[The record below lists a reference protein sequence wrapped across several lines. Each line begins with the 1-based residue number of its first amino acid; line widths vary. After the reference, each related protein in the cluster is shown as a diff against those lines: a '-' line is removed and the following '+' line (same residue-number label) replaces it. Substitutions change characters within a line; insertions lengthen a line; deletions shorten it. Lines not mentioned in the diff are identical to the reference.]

1 MDSKILFGESISIL
15 IMEKLKNQLSSFDIA
30 ALVKEF
36 SILIGSYIDK
46 IYQTLS
52 GEVVIRINTK
62 SGRKYLFIDPA
73 GWIFIARREKKLEI
87 PEKATN
93 FAMCLR
99 KYLAG
104 GKIAEIKQEGF
115 DRIVELEISQKG
127 KKHFLVAEL
136 FSKGNII
143 LLNEQREIILPLSKQ
158 AWRHRTIK
166 PGAEYIYPPCKP
178 NPAKISLTELRAV
191 LEKAKKDILRTLVLE
206 LYLPG
211 IYAEEAC
218 LNADINP
225 DAEPK
230 SLTDGQIES
239 IHSAMMKLFKAE
251 KNPTIIVINRN
262 PADAVPMKLNLYS
275 DYETKVFNCFND
287 AVEEFYWCLKDA
299 KEKEKKRSLV
309 EKKRTQLESLLLRQ
323 KEALEK
329 FQTEIR
335 ECKKA
340 GDLIS
345 EHHLEV
351 DECIRKVSQK
361 VDMNSIRELV
371 EIDEKS
377 NCIEMRIE
385 NEKIKLDLKENAFE
399 NASDYY
405 NAYKKA
411 KAKLESAEKAV
422 SKTLDKIKALN
433 ENFGVES
440 KKEKER
446 GLWFEKYRWF
456 FSSDN
461 ILIIAGR
468 DAKSNDEIVKK
479 RLKSNDIY
487 AHADIHGAPS
497 TVIKGNSKTA
507 INDGCEFSLIFSKAW
522 NEKIASGDAYWV
534 LPEQVSKRAPAGE
547 YIPKGAFIITGKKN
561 YVRNI
566 QIQAGIGLV
575 KIDTSESP
583 SATLEKLMCGPV
595 SAIKSKSDKYVIF
608 APGNMKKEDFA
619 KKLSSA
625 FSVSLDI
632 IMRILP
638 PGNVRV
644 IESKNIKL

>member
-1 MDSKILFGESISIL
+1 
-15 IMEKLKNQLSSFDIA
+15 MEKLKKQLSSFDIA

-36 SILIGSYIDK
+36 SVLVGSYIDK

-73 GWIFIARREKKLEI
+73 GWIFIACREEKLEI

-104 GKIAEIKQEGF
+104 GKIAGIKQEGF
-115 DRIVELEISQKG
+115 DRIVELEISQKE
-127 KKHFLVAEL
+127 KKYFLVAEL

-143 LLNEQREIILPLSKQ
+143 LLNEKREIILPLSKQ

-166 PGAEYIYPPCKP
+166 AGAEYIYPPCKP
-178 NPAKISLTELRAV
+178 NPAKISLEEFREI
-191 LEKAKKDILRTLVLE
+191 LEKAKKDIVRTLVSE
-206 LYLPG
+206 LYLSG

-218 LNADINP
+218 LNADINL

-230 SLTDGQIES
+230 SLIDGQIES
-239 IHSAMMKLFKAE
+239 IHGAIMNLFKAE
-251 KNPTIIVINRN
+251 KKPVIIVINAN

-275 DYETKVFNCFND
+275 DYETKVFNCFTD
-287 AVEEFYWCLKDA
+287 AVEDFYWYLKEIE
-299 KEKEKKRSLV
+299 KKEKKRTLV
-309 EKKRTQLESLLLRQ
+309 EKKQMQLETLLLRQ

-329 FQTEIR
+329 FQTEI
-335 ECKKA
+335 CKYKKM

-351 DECIRKVSQK
+351 DECIRKINQK
-361 VDMNSIRELV
+361 VDMSSIKEIAG
-371 EIDEKS
+371 IDEKS
-377 NCIEMRIE
+377 NCVEMYIE
-385 NEKIKLDLKENAFE
+385 NEKIKLDPRENAFE
-399 NASDYY
+399 NASGYY
-405 NAYKKA
+405 KAYKKA
-411 KAKLESAEKAV
+411 KAKFESAEKAI
-422 SKTLDKIKALN
+422 SKTLDKIKTLN
-433 ENFGVES
+433 ENFNIEL
-440 KKEKER
+440 KEKKYRE
-446 GLWFEKYRWF
+446 LWFEKYRWF

-461 ILIIAGR
+461 ILVIAGR

-479 RLKSNDIY
+479 RLKKNDIY

-497 TVIKGNSKTA
+497 TIIKGNSRTA
-507 INDGCEFSLIFSKAW
+507 INEGCEFSLVFSKAW

-561 YVRNI
+561 YIRNMP
-566 QIQAGIGLV
+566 IQAGVGFV
-575 KIDTSESP
+575 KID
-583 SATLEKLMCGPV
+583 TLEKLMCGPV
-595 SAIKSKSDKYVIF
+595 SAIKSKSDRYVIF

-625 FSVSLDI
+625 FNASLDT

-638 PGNVRV
+638 PGNVKV
-644 IESKNIKL
+644 LECKDIKL